1 MPVHTGVPLQQYPF
15 CMQTFFNTWS
25 RRALLNLLIVALA
38 GTLLRCK
45 IIWSI
50 PVLDYKNLMHAHSHF
65 AFSGW
70 VSLAL
75 SVAVAGIIQL
85 PEERLR
91 TYHHAFWFLLLSAFG
106 MLLSFPF
113 GGYQIVSIF
122 FSTSSIFAGWY
133 FAWICRKD
141 LSRSG
146 LPVTVTN
153 WISAGL
159 VFYVISAAGPFFLAW
174 LMATENPHQ
183 HWFIGSVYFF
193 LHFQYNGWFAFGVI
207 GLFLALLHRRGVSF
221 PERVNR
227 IAFWLQC
234 IACVP
239 AFFLSTLWM
248 QLPSVLYWLAVLAA
262 GAQLIALVLLVGG
275 FIKCKKRMLFSFD
288 PIPLLL
294 WGIALLAFGMKTI
307 MQGLSV
313 LPDLSYLAFGYR
325 PVVIGYLHLILL
337 GFITLFLL
345 GFLLQQQFFSS
356 ASLRSVTG
364 VGCFVT
370 GVVLNEF
377 FLFVQALASIGGTN
391 FSMAAWFLLF
401 AALLMLFGISLLY
414 ISQLNNNFFK
424 YGISSN
430 KQRESAASTR

>member
-1 MPVHTGVPLQQYPF
+1 
-15 CMQTFFNTWS
+15 MQNFFNTWT

-45 IIWSI
+45 IIWEI

-75 SVAVAGIIQL
+75 SVAIAGVMQL
-85 PEERLR
+85 PEQRLR
-91 TYHHAFWFLLLSAFG
+91 VYQQAFWFLLLSAFG

-113 GGYQIVSIF
+113 GGYNIVSIF

-133 FAWICRKD
+133 FAWINWKD
-141 LSRSG
+141 LSTADLPITVINWFRS
-146 LPVTVTN
+146 
-153 WISAGL
+153 AL

-174 LMATENPHQ
+174 LMASENLHQ
-183 HWFIGSVYFF
+183 QWYIGSVYFF
-193 LHFQYNGWFAFGVI
+193 LHFQYNGWFAFAVI
-207 GLFLALLHRRGVSF
+207 GLFLALLHRRGISF
-221 PERVNR
+221 SAKAAR

-239 AFFLSTLWM
+239 AFFLSALWM
-248 QLPSVLYWLAVLAA
+248 KLPPVLYWMAVLAA
-262 GAQLIALVLLVGG
+262 IAQLIALAVLLAGI
-275 FIKCKKRMLFSFD
+275 IKCKKRILFSFD

-294 WGIALLAFGMKTI
+294 WGFALLAFCMKTI
-307 MQGLSV
+307 MQSLSV
-313 LPDLSYLAFGYR
+313 FPDLSYLAFGYR

-345 GFLLQQQFFSS
+345 GFLLLQQYISS
-356 ASLRSVTG
+356 ISSRPVIG
-364 VGCFVT
+364 IGCFVT

-377 FLFVQALASIGGTN
+377 FLFVQALASIGGTH
-391 FSMAAWFLLF
+391 FSMAVWFLLF
-401 AALLMLFGISLLY
+401 AALLMLCGISLLY

-430 KQRESAASTR
+430 KQREPAASTR